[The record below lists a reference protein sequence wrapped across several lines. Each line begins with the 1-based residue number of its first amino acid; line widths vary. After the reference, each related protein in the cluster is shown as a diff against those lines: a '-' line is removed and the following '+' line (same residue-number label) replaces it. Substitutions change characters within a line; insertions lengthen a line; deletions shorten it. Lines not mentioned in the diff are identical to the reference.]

1 MADTPPEVLKAAGE
15 LADKI
20 TQMLTG
26 VAGRFQGEIL
36 RVLQPE
42 IDTLHAK
49 MNRKLLP
56 SDSRE
61 RRLEAVRE
69 FIFEFES
76 LLEELELHL
85 TLRGES
91 FVVKGFTRD

>member
-20 TQMLTG
+20 TEMLAG

-49 MNRKLLP
+49 MNRDCFPATRESDAWKLYVSSFL
-56 SDSRE
+56 
-61 RRLEAVRE
+61 
-69 FIFEFES
+69 S
-76 LLEELELHL
+76 L
-85 TLRGES
+85 RAY
-91 FVVKGFTRD
+91 